1 MDTNAEGTMATDGPR
16 TGTTDAREAVFGPA
30 DADAPTALDGV
41 VESARRLGVEL
52 DAEEAARWVA
62 ALETEA
68 EGGELVV
75 DVASGVYGHRVSMLD
90 FTPRDLAR
98 FRAIGEIVGL
108 GDRPPAVRTALA
120 LSGSAAQGKVQ
131 AFPGDCDY
139 FERVHVVAPTR
150 DEACEILADL
160 IRDKALATRVG
171 PTHRLWEVKFGSWPF
186 DAERDGRPVKKGGP
200 ISWTADEIAAG
211 RVEIVRDGRP
221 ASLTWGHAAADPGW
235 CKLDW
240 IVADPAR
247 HALANASNMLDVTW
261 EAPDGTITALDG
273 VVDPYFQEVYLET
286 ASLPLFNR
294 LVDELA
300 ADAVDDYVDQLEHE
314 VLKYTTKDPN
324 FGKAARRMY
333 NVFRLTGRYAEAAYL
348 RELFDEP
355 ATAMYQVA
363 ALVRTLD
370 EADRPG
376 ADFDPETMLKQADT
390 LIMAAIAAL
399 DGRSEAA
406 MVERLLAVR
415 NNLRSRRGADDR
427 TAEVDV
433 VRTEALRAVNDYF
446 EARLLAVPSI
456 AAYLEELA
464 ARP

>member
-1 MDTNAEGTMATDGPR
+1 MDETGAQPGAAAAAGTGEGTR
-16 TGTTDAREAVFGPA
+16 I
-30 DADAPTALDGV
+30 ALAGV
-41 VESARRLGVEL
+41 IESARRLGVEL
-52 DAEEAARWVA
+52 DAEEAARWVT

-68 EGGELVV
+68 EGGEIVV
-75 DVASGVYGHRVSMLD
+75 DVDSGVYGHRVSMLD

-98 FRAIGEIVGL
+98 FRAIGEVVGL
-108 GDRPPAVRTALA
+108 RDRPPAVRTALA

-150 DEACEILADL
+150 EEACAILADV
-160 IRDKALATRVG
+160 IREKALETRVG
-171 PTHRLWEVKFGSWPF
+171 PTHRLWEVKFGSWPW
-186 DAERDGRPVKKGGP
+186 DAERDGRPVKRGGP
-200 ISWTADEIAAG
+200 ISWTAEEVAAG
-211 RVEIVRDGRP
+211 RIGVVRDGRP
-221 ASLTWGHAAADPGW
+221 VALTWEEAAADPGW

-240 IVADPAR
+240 IVADPER
-247 HALANASNMLDVTW
+247 QALANASNMLDVTW

-273 VVDPYFQEVYLET
+273 AVDPYFQEVYLE
-286 ASLPLFNR
+286 ADSLTLFNR
-294 LVDELA
+294 LVEELA

-314 VLKYTTKDPN
+314 VVKYTTKDPN
-324 FGKAARRMY
+324 YGKAARRMY

-376 ADFDPETMLKQADT
+376 AAFDHETMLKQADA

-415 NNLRSRRGADDR
+415 NNLRSRRGAGDR
-427 TAEVDV
+427 TGEVDAV
-433 VRTEALRAVNDYF
+433 KTAALDAVNDYF
-446 EARLLAVPSI
+446 RERLYAVPSI

-464 ARP
+464 ARA

>member
-1 MDTNAEGTMATDGPR
+1 MDTNA
-16 TGTTDAREAVFGPA
+16 GTTRAAAGGSEG
-30 DADAPTALDGV
+30 PTALDSV
-41 VESARRLGVEL
+41 LESARRLGVEL

-62 ALETEA
+62 ALEA
-68 EGGELVV
+68 ETRGGEIVV
-75 DVASGVYGHRVSMLD
+75 DVDSGVYGHRVSMLD

-108 GDRPPAVRTALA
+108 RDRPPAVRTALA
-120 LSGSAAQGKVQ
+120 LSGSAAQGRVQ

-150 DEACEILADL
+150 DEACAILADL
-160 IRDKALATRVG
+160 IRSKALATRVG

-186 DAERDGRPVKKGGP
+186 DAERDGRPVKQGGP
-200 ISWTADEIAAG
+200 ISWTADEVAAG
-211 RVEIVRDGRP
+211 RVEVVRDGL
-221 ASLTWGHAAADPGW
+221 ATSLTWDEAAADPGW

-286 ASLPLFNR
+286 ESLPLFQR
-294 LVDELA
+294 LVKEMA

-333 NVFRLTGRYAEAAYL
+333 NIFRLTGRYAEAAYL

-376 ADFDPETMLKQADT
+376 AAFTYETLLRQVDT

-415 NNLRSRRGADDR
+415 NNLRGRRGAQDR

-433 VRTEALRAVNDYF
+433 VKTEALRAVNDYF

-464 ARP
+464 ARG